1 MVTGVGATMPTGGVT
16 VGATPPTQHVPQEA
30 GQPPAQTA
38 TTTTTTRRS
47 GENRRSN
54 KPIMEKRRRA
64 RINSCL
70 NELKTLILDA
80 MKKDPARHSKLE
92 KADILEMTVKHMEA
106 MHRQQVALAAATDP
120 NVLNKFRAGYTE
132 CAGEVNRYP
141 GLDPGIKKRLMNHL
155 ATCLGMV
162 EVNNSGGQTTTTTT
176 TTTANITTTAN
187 QQQPVQPAQPTTQL
201 QVHILPQVDATQRI
215 QVQQSNGFFLTNGNG
230 TGLQLLQ
237 TRLSNGEIALLVPTG
252 GKATPVISPSASP
265 APSSPLPTLIPIPQ
279 RTASTASASSSSS
292 SSTGSNST
300 SAASPVGF
308 EPPPPAFRE
317 QQTTSVYVTSSS
329 NSHRDV
335 ATSPANGYTSDPEF
349 DPRVYSPPLQKP
361 LALVMRKSVMPE
373 LESKPWRPW

>member
-1 MVTGVGATMPTGGVT
+1 MVTSSVT
-16 VGATPPTQHVPQEA
+16 VGATLPTQHVPQEN
-30 GQPPAQTA
+30 GQPTAQAA
-38 TTTTTTRRS
+38 TSTTTTRRT

-54 KPIMEKRRRA
+54 KPIMEKKRRA

-92 KADILEMTVKHMEA
+92 KADILEMTVKHMET
-106 MHRQQVALAAATDP
+106 MHRQQVILQTAMDP
-120 NVLNKFRAGYTE
+120 NVLNKFHAGYSE
-132 CAGEVNRYP
+132 CAIEVSRFT
-141 GLDPGIKKRLMNHL
+141 GLDPGVKKRLMNHL
-155 ATCLGMV
+155 ASCLGVV
-162 EVNNSGGQTTTTTT
+162 ELNTSGGGGGGGGGVQTATTTTT
-176 TTTANITTTAN
+176 NITTTAAN
-187 QQQPVQPAQPTTQL
+187 QQSVQPAPPTTQ
-201 QVHILPQVDATQRI
+201 
-215 QVQQSNGFFLTNGNG
+215 FNG

-237 TRLSNGEIALLVPTG
+237 TRLTNGDIALLVPTG
-252 GKATPVISPSASP
+252 SKTTQVISPASSP

-292 SSTGSNST
+292 CTNGSNSL
-300 SAASPVGF
+300 SASSPVSF
-308 EPPPPAFRE
+308 EAPPQNFV
-317 QQTTSVYVTSSS
+317 QQQPTPVYVTG

-361 LALVMRKSVMPE
+361 LALVMRKSVKHE